1 VTTAKPV
8 AIRITRP
15 YQTEDE
21 FFAAEL
27 ETISRTGVM
36 LVGAQQRPE
45 GVVLRFELTL
55 ANGAPLI
62 RGEGRVVGYKPNAM
76 GGEPGLSLRFTRL
89 DSKSKSLVDRVGAL
103 RDARRSMPPPAPSAN
118 EIASAPKLEAPAAAP
133 SSSDPMPTSVRDLSQ
148 TAEIQLRKALPES
161 APSVVRAVD
170 RAVDHDRE
178 AVLARLRSRAVAAA
192 EIERILA
199 DGAARRRR

>member
-1 VTTAKPV
+1 MTTAKPV